1 MTTWRE
7 FVKETQ
13 TKYKI
18 SYKDA
23 MQKASP
29 LWKKKKD
36 KKTRIKKSKKQE
48 PVVPV
53 PDVVDYP
60 KLKETE
66 SVTKKEVPRTVE
78 QENEIT
84 KRRARNKAR
93 RRLKKSTIKKDK
105 RSRRVAKKS
114 GV

>member
-13 TKYKI
+13 KKYKI
-18 SYKDA
+18 SYKEA

-29 LWKKKKD
+29 MWKKKKD
-36 KKTRIKKSKKQE
+36 KNKSKKKDV
-48 PVVPV
+48 PVLVVPE
-53 PDVVDYP
+53 VVDYP
-60 KLKETE
+60 KLKETKSE
-66 SVTKKEVPRTVE
+66 AKKQVPRTVE

-84 KRRARNKAR
+84 KRRKRNRAR
-93 RRLKKSTIKKDK
+93 RREKHKIIKKDK
-105 RSRRVAKKS
+105 RDRSVAKKS